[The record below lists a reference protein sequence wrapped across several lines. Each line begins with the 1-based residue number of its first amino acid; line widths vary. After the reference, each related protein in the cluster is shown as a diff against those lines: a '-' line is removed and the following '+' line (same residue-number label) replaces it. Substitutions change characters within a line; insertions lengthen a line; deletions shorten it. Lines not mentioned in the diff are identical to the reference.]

1 MFKADLK
8 ENLAKTDKTEKDI
21 LAMIDKYIEANGLN
35 APQETIPELQD
46 GYASEE
52 LTELDLEA
60 RNINTVIW
68 AIGYTADYSLVKLP
82 ITDEDGFPITQ
93 RGVTQYPGLYFVGMH
108 WLSSRKS
115 AILLG
120 VNEDVEH
127 VIAEMTK

>member
-1 MFKADLK
+1 
-8 ENLAKTDKTEKDI
+8 
-21 LAMIDKYIEANGLN
+21 MIDKYIEANGIN
-35 APQETIPELQD
+35 APQEAIPELQD

-52 LTELDLEA
+52 ITELDLKA
-60 RNINTVIW
+60 ANINTVIW

-93 RGVTQYPGLYFVGMH
+93 GGVTQYPGLYFVGMH

-127 VIAEMTK
+127 VVAEMTK